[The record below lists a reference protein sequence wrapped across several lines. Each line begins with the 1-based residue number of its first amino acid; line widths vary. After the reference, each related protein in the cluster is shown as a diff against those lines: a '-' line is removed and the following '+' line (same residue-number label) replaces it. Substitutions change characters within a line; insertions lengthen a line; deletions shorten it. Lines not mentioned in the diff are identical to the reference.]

1 MQRPV
6 IDHKTN
12 IAATVAWERSRSLRS
27 ARPVHDAAGLVGV
40 GSIVVRGYRRLMTP
54 DLLFVY
60 GTLMRGFDHPMA
72 RLLAG
77 HADFLGEA
85 TCRGRL
91 FLIKHYPG
99 LMLSDAGGDL
109 VHGELFRMR
118 VPDELLRELDM
129 YEACGEGFP
138 EPTEYLRE
146 LIEVRRADGV
156 TEQAWT
162 YLYNWPVTDLPRI
175 ESGRFLDH

>member
-1 MQRPV
+1 MMPR
-6 IDHKTN
+6 D
-12 IAATVAWERSRSLRS
+12 WW
-27 ARPVHDAAGLVGV
+27 GV

-99 LMLSDAGGDL
+99 LMLSDTGGDL

-138 EPTEYLRE
+138 EPSEYLR
-146 LIEVRRADGV
+146 
-156 TEQAWT
+156 
-162 YLYNWPVTDLPRI
+162 
-175 ESGRFLDH
+175 